1 MEASEGDD
9 IRVGRL
15 GLQPEEMVDIE
26 AVVVIEEAVDVELN
40 QEGELN

>member
-1 MEASEGDD
+1 MKVTTYVLAGSEY
-9 IRVGRL
+9 
-15 GLQPEEMVDIE
+15 QQEEMVDIE